1 MNNIDYKI
9 DLLKEKDEY
18 FNSKSKYYFDTKK
31 SILNINVDDV
41 IFDNYNKTYNLENQ
55 VLSINVFLFR
65 YPKDEVIPFDEYQCC
80 VAIKQTK
87 DNKDYVMNKFQ
98 FEMTMELDK
107 VQKRF
112 DEIKIYIENNNLDQ
126 VLDYLLDKTSEMY
139 VF

>member
-31 SILNINVDDV
+31 STLNINVDDV
-41 IFDNYNKTYNLENQ
+41 IFDKYNKIYNLENQ
-55 VLSINVFLFR
+55 ILSINVFLFR
-65 YPKDEVIPFDEYQCC
+65 YPKDNVIPFDEYQCC
-80 VAIKQTK
+80 VVIKQTK

-112 DEIKIYIENNNLDQ
+112 DEIKTYIENNNLDQ
-126 VLDYLLDKTSEMY
+126 VLDYLLDKTSEMC

>member
-31 SILNINVDDV
+31 STLNINVDDV
-41 IFDNYNKTYNLENQ
+41 IFDKYNKTYNLENQ

-65 YPKDEVIPFDEYQCC
+65 YTKDEVIPFNEYQCC
-80 VAIKQTK
+80 VAIKKKK

-126 VLDYLLDKTSEMY
+126 VLDYLLDKTSEMC